1 MCGIVGYIGNK
12 NATDIVL
19 NGLKKLE
26 YRGYDSAGISMI
38 TDGKLKTFK
47 KKGKIVNLENAYDF
61 SKYKSNVAIAHTRWA
76 THGEPSEVNAHPH
89 VSFDGKISVVH
100 NGIVENYLE
109 LKNNLQ
115 DKGYTFKS
123 QTDTEIIPN
132 VIEDNY
138 DDDLLEAV
146 IKAHKV
152 LRGSFALGIIS
163 EDEKDR
169 LIALRDSSP
178 LLLAIMDDGFMI
190 ASDITSVIEH
200 TNKLVFLKD
209 GDIVDIKP
217 DSYTIYDCDG
227 KVVERE
233 VTEVDYTDES
243 ASKEGYDH
251 FLLKEIHEQP
261 KVIEKAISLRHTN
274 YVLNSNEDM
283 FTDEELKDIEKI
295 YISACGTAFHA
306 GEVGKYAIES
316 LSKIPV
322 ITEIASEFRYKN
334 MFIDDKS
341 LVIFVSQSGET
352 ADTLAALKEAKRLGA
367 KTLAITNVLGST
379 ITRDA
384 DRVIYCYAGPEISV
398 ASTKAYTTQLIAL
411 YFIALRIAK
420 SKGQI
425 TDDEIKNIIEA
436 MEKTPEQIEEILK
449 NKDNFKHIA
458 QEIKDSKSIFYTGR
472 LLDFITAKEGALK
485 LKETSYIHTEAFP
498 SGELKHGSIAL
509 IEPGTPVITVATQSE
524 ITEKTISNNQELIAR
539 GAKVISITNE
549 GNNFV
554 KDASTDLVEI
564 PKTLDILTPLLAV
577 IPEQLIAYYTSLSLG
592 NDVDKPRNLAK
603 SVTVE

>member
-12 NATDIVL
+12 NATEIVL

-38 TDGKLKTFK
+38 TGGKLETYK

-61 SKYKSNVAIAHTRWA
+61 SSKISNVAIAHTRWA

-89 VSFDGKISVVH
+89 VSSDGKISVVH

-109 LKNNLQ
+109 LRNKLQ
-115 DKGYTFKS
+115 EKGFTFKS

-132 VIEDNY
+132 VISDNY
-138 DDDLLEAV
+138 DGDLLKAV

-163 EDEKDR
+163 SDEKDR
-169 LIALRDSSP
+169 LVALRDSSP
-178 LLLAIMDDGFMI
+178 LLLAILEDGYMI

-200 TNKLVFLKD
+200 TNKLIFLKD
-209 GDIVDIKP
+209 GDIVDIKK
-217 DSYTIYDCDG
+217 DSYKIYDSDG
-227 KVVERE
+227 NEVDRE

-261 KVIEKAISLRHTN
+261 KAIEKVISLRHN
-274 YVLNSNEDM
+274 DYVLNDNEDI
-283 FTDEELKDIEKI
+283 FTKEELKDIEKI

-316 LSKIPV
+316 LAKIPV
-322 ITEIASEFRYKN
+322 ISEIASEFRYKN
-334 MFIDDKS
+334 MFLDEKS

-384 DRVIYCYAGPEISV
+384 DKVIYCYAGPEISV

-411 YFIALRIAK
+411 YFVAMRIAK
-420 SKGQI
+420 AKGQI
-425 TDDEIKNIIEA
+425 DDADIKNIIEA
-436 MEKTPEQIEEILK
+436 LEKIPAQIDEILK
-449 NKDNFKHIA
+449 DKENFKEIA
-458 QEIKDSKSIFYTGR
+458 MEIKDSNSIFYTGR

-509 IEPGTPVITVATQSE
+509 IEPGTPVITVATQSK

-539 GAKVISITNE
+539 GAKVISITNR
-549 GNNFV
+549 GNDFV
-554 KDASTDLVEI
+554 KDASTNLVEI

>member
-12 NATDIVL
+12 NATEIVL

-38 TDGKLKTFK
+38 TGGKLETYK

-61 SKYKSNVAIAHTRWA
+61 SSKISNVAIAHTRWA

-89 VSFDGKISVVH
+89 VSSDGKISVVH

-109 LKNNLQ
+109 LRNKLQ
-115 DKGYTFKS
+115 EKGFTFKS

-132 VIEDNY
+132 VISDNY
-138 DDDLLEAV
+138 DGDLLKVV

-163 EDEKDR
+163 SDEKDR
-169 LIALRDSSP
+169 LVALRDSSP
-178 LLLAIMDDGFMI
+178 LLLAILEDGYMI

-200 TNKLVFLKD
+200 TNKLIFLKD
-209 GDIVDIKP
+209 GDIVDIKK
-217 DSYTIYDCDG
+217 DSYKIYDSDG
-227 KVVERE
+227 NEVDRE

-261 KVIEKAISLRHTN
+261 KAIEKAISLRHN
-274 YVLNSNEDM
+274 DYVLNDNEDI
-283 FTDEELKDIEKI
+283 FTKEELKDIEKI

-316 LSKIPV
+316 LAKIPV
-322 ITEIASEFRYKN
+322 ISEIASEFRYKN
-334 MFIDDKS
+334 MFLDEKS

-384 DRVIYCYAGPEISV
+384 DKVIYCYAGPEISV

-411 YFIALRIAK
+411 YFVAMRIAK
-420 SKGQI
+420 AKGQI
-425 TDDEIKNIIEA
+425 DDADIKNIIEA
-436 MEKTPEQIEEILK
+436 LEKIPAQIDEILK
-449 NKDNFKHIA
+449 DKENFKEIA
-458 QEIKDSKSIFYTGR
+458 MEIKDSNSIFYTGR

-509 IEPGTPVITVATQSE
+509 IEPGTPVITVATQSK

-539 GAKVISITNE
+539 GAKVISITNR
-549 GNNFV
+549 GNDFV
-554 KDASTDLVEI
+554 KDASTNLVEI

>member
-12 NATDIVL
+12 NATEIVL

-38 TDGKLKTFK
+38 TDGKLQTFK

-61 SKYKSNVAIAHTRWA
+61 NKYKSNVAIAHTRWA
-76 THGEPSEVNAHPH
+76 THGEPSEINAHPH

-115 DKGYTFKS
+115 DKGFSFKS

-138 DDDLLEAV
+138 DGDLLEAV

-152 LRGSFALGIIS
+152 LRGSFALGIIT
-163 EDEKDR
+163 EDEQDR

-178 LLLAIMDDGFMI
+178 LLLAILDNGFMI

-209 GDIVDIKP
+209 GDIVDIRP
-217 DSYTIYDCDG
+217 SSYTIYANNG

-283 FTDEELKDIEKI
+283 FSDEELKDIEKI

-316 LSKIPV
+316 LAKIPV
-322 ITEIASEFRYKN
+322 TTEIASEFRYKN

-420 SKGQI
+420 ANGQI
-425 TDDEIKNIIEA
+425 NDEEIKNIIEA
-436 MEKTPEQIEEILK
+436 MEKTPDQIEEILK
-449 NKDNFKHIA
+449 NQDNFKQIA

>member
-12 NATDIVL
+12 NATEIVL

-38 TDGKLKTFK
+38 TGGKLETYK

-61 SKYKSNVAIAHTRWA
+61 SSKISNVAIAHTRWA

-89 VSFDGKISVVH
+89 VSSDGKISVVH

-109 LKNNLQ
+109 LRNKLQ
-115 DKGYTFKS
+115 EKGFTFKS

-132 VIEDNY
+132 VISDNY
-138 DDDLLEAV
+138 DGDLLKAV

-163 EDEKDR
+163 SDEKDR
-169 LIALRDSSP
+169 LVALRDSSP
-178 LLLAIMDDGFMI
+178 LLLAILEDGYMI

-200 TNKLVFLKD
+200 TNKLIFLKD
-209 GDIVDIKP
+209 GDIVDIKK
-217 DSYTIYDCDG
+217 DSYKIYDSDG
-227 KVVERE
+227 NEVDRE

-261 KVIEKAISLRHTN
+261 KAIEKAISLRHN
-274 YVLNSNEDM
+274 DYVLNDNEDI
-283 FTDEELKDIEKI
+283 FTKEELKDIEKI

-316 LSKIPV
+316 LAKIPV
-322 ITEIASEFRYKN
+322 ISEIASEFRYKN
-334 MFIDDKS
+334 MFLDEKS

-384 DRVIYCYAGPEISV
+384 DKVIYCYAGPEISV

-411 YFIALRIAK
+411 YFVAMRIAK
-420 SKGQI
+420 AKGQI
-425 TDDEIKNIIEA
+425 DDADIKNIIEA
-436 MEKTPEQIEEILK
+436 LEKIPAQIDEILK
-449 NKDNFKHIA
+449 DKENFKEIA
-458 QEIKDSKSIFYTGR
+458 MEIKDSNSIFYTGR

-509 IEPGTPVITVATQSE
+509 IEPGTPVITVATQSK

-539 GAKVISITNE
+539 GAKVISITNR
-549 GNNFV
+549 GNDFV
-554 KDASTDLVEI
+554 KDASTNLVEI

>member
-12 NATDIVL
+12 SATEIVL

-38 TDGKLKTFK
+38 TGGKLETYK

-61 SKYKSNVAIAHTRWA
+61 SSKISNVAIAHTRWA

-89 VSFDGKISVVH
+89 VSSDGKISVVH

-109 LKNNLQ
+109 LRNKLQ
-115 DKGYTFKS
+115 EKGFTFKS

-132 VIEDNY
+132 VISDNY
-138 DDDLLEAV
+138 DGDLLKAV

-163 EDEKDR
+163 SDEKDR
-169 LIALRDSSP
+169 LVALRDSSP
-178 LLLAIMDDGFMI
+178 LLLAILEDGYMI

-200 TNKLVFLKD
+200 TNKLIFLKD
-209 GDIVDIKP
+209 GDIVDIKK
-217 DSYTIYDCDG
+217 DSYKIYDSDG
-227 KVVERE
+227 NEVDRE

-261 KVIEKAISLRHTN
+261 KAIEKAISLRHN
-274 YVLNSNEDM
+274 DYVLNDNEDI
-283 FTDEELKDIEKI
+283 FTKEELKDIEKI

-316 LSKIPV
+316 LAKIPV
-322 ITEIASEFRYKN
+322 ISEIASEFRYKN
-334 MFIDDKS
+334 MFLDEKS

-384 DRVIYCYAGPEISV
+384 DKVIYCYAGPEISV

-411 YFIALRIAK
+411 YFVAMRIAK
-420 SKGQI
+420 AKGQI
-425 TDDEIKNIIEA
+425 DDADIKNIIEA
-436 MEKTPEQIEEILK
+436 LEKIPAQIDEILK
-449 NKDNFKHIA
+449 DKENFKEIA
-458 QEIKDSKSIFYTGR
+458 MEIKDSNSIFYTGR

-509 IEPGTPVITVATQSE
+509 IEPGTPVITVATQSK

-539 GAKVISITNE
+539 GAKVISITNR
-549 GNNFV
+549 GNDFV
-554 KDASTDLVEI
+554 KDASTNLVEI